1 MQSYWTYLHL
11 CSQTFL
17 FLLTGG
23 RKRSKKQ
30 KELERS
36 DVHLSTSTVKI
47 WHAFLLMTLVFEYP
61 VSQVL
66 ISHCSEILLIIN
78 SINTVISERYLACL
92 PVCSEINFLCFCGS
106 LTEETYP
113 DTKSL

>member
-1 MQSYWTYLHL
+1 
-11 CSQTFL
+11 
-17 FLLTGG
+17 
-23 RKRSKKQ
+23 
-30 KELERS
+30 
-36 DVHLSTSTVKI
+36 
-47 WHAFLLMTLVFEYP
+47 MTLVFEYP